1 MNQSWSGTIIDPNSD
16 YDNVSEL
23 EDKNTISKE
32 LYIAKFFEFQQNT
45 DNRVSEVVNAVL
57 NRLRQ
62 VRDGCEARY
71 LE

>member
-1 MNQSWSGTIIDPNSD
+1 MNQSCGGTIIDPNSD